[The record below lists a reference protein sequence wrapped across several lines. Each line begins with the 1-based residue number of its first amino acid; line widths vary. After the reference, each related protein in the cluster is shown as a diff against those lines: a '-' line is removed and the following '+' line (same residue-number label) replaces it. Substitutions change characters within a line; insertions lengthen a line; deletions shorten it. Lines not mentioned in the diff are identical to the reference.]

1 MVEMEE
7 ITNHKVRLKMMW
19 IVHEK
24 EWKQHQSLEH
34 VGSFQQPKCWNEIL
48 DINAHYSLVDAF
60 KQALQWFFYKNIWVF
75 FGRFQIGDVG
85 YSHLLVE
92 DN

>member
-1 MVEMEE
+1 M
-7 ITNHKVRLKMMW
+7 
-19 IVHEK
+19 
-24 EWKQHQSLEH
+24 
-34 VGSFQQPKCWNEIL
+34 
-48 DINAHYSLVDAF
+48 VDAF
-60 KQALQWFFYKNIWVF
+60 EQTLQGFFYKKIWVF